1 MVFIGIGI
9 TTSEPISVGGVT
21 TPRPSTTTE
30 LTLAIPPAIISEGGQ
45 SLESKNFQALIHG
58 EPLIELF
65 SLFLAS
71 PMFGFKFQS

>member
-9 TTSEPISVGGVT
+9 TTTSEPISVGGVT

-45 SLESKNFQALIHG
+45 SLESKNFQALTHG

-65 SLFLAS
+65 PPF
-71 PMFGFKFQS
+71 F